1 MLVSVFL
8 PGGIDSITVL
18 APVGDPR
25 YRELRPKLA
34 LPESAGTAFSE
45 DGRLRWHP
53 DAEAFAKLHGEGKVT
68 VMPAIGYD
76 HPDQSHFNSRH
87 FYEVGALDRRLVTGW
102 MGRLLDRIGSPDNPL
117 QGVSMDGDLAPAL
130 ATGRVPVAALDGPDY
145 NLWSRGVW
153 GEVEDWMLEAFPA
166 VGAQHAGSR
175 DPALRAAGFV
185 SVQAGKL
192 RQQLAPFR
200 SDGDKPA
207 YTSPVA
213 YPDDEDSRLCQAA
226 GGPGGDAGGRA
237 ADPLRGDQRA
247 RRVRHARRPARGA
260 QQGVEVDRP
269 TSLLAFQRDLEARGI
284 ADRVLTQV
292 WSEFGRR
299 GEENASLGTD
309 HGAAGLGMLIGTRAR
324 GTMVGEFPGLSQLD
338 PDGNLRLT
346 SDFRGVYCGLLEQWF
361 NTDAA
366 AVIPERQALRPAGA
380 GAMKAACRSGSRPC
394 VAMARARPGVASAAA
409 PSRLMVSGDEYSL
422 VLSRQSVARG
432 PALVQFVNRGEDS
445 HDLQAEEDRRRP
457 GDRRSRRS
465 GRTG

>member
-1 MLVSVFL
+1 MACHCNDFSRSEALRRAAATAGGAVPGWEPGMPRPAGTGLDRRQFLFRSAGLVMTVYGASKLNLAAFSEGVAEAAGPNEPVLVSIFL
-8 PGGIDSITVL
+8 PGGIDSISVL

-25 YRELRPKLA
+25 YRSLRPKLA
-34 LPESAGTAFSE
+34 LPDSAGTAFGE

-53 DAEAFAKLHGEGKVT
+53 DAEPLAKLHGEGKVS

-102 MGRLLDRIGSPDNPL
+102 MGRLLDRIGTPDNPL

-130 ATGRVPVAALDGPDY
+130 ATSRVPVAALDGPDY
-145 NLWSRGVW
+145 NIWTRGVW
-153 GEVEDWMLEAFPA
+153 GEVEDWMMEAFPS

-175 DPALRAAGFV
+175 DAAMRAAGFV

-200 SDGDKPA
+200 SDGDRPA
-207 YTSPVA
+207 WSSPVT
-213 YPDDEDSRLCQAA
+213 YPEGEDSEFPKRLAGLAA
-226 GGPGGDAGGRA
+226 MLGAGLPMRCVSISAPGEYDTHDGQPEALQKGLSIT
-237 ADPLRGDQRA
+237 AD
-247 RRVRHARRPARGA
+247 
-260 QQGVEVDRP
+260 
-269 TSLLAFQRDLEARGI
+269 SLLAFQRDLEARGI

-309 HGAAGLGMLIGTRAR
+309 HGAAGLGLLIGTRAR

-346 SDFRGVYCGLLEQWF
+346 SDFRAVYCGLLEQWF

-366 AVIPERQALRPAGA
+366 AVIPD
-380 GAMKAACRSGSRPC
+380 
-394 VAMARARPGVASAAA
+394 ARRFGRPG
-409 PSRLMVSGDEYSL
+409 L
-422 VLSRQSVARG
+422 VK
-432 PALVQFVNRGEDS
+432 
-445 HDLQAEEDRRRP
+445 
-457 GDRRSRRS
+457 
-465 GRTG
+465 